1 MYGSIKELTELAKK
15 ESVPIW
21 KIILDTEMKITECS
35 EEQVYDKL
43 DKRYE
48 VMYKSVHKALQEP
61 QIITGNLISG
71 SAKKQY
77 EYSEQQDTLG
87 GFLINHIMAL
97 ALSASEVNASM
108 GKICAAPTAGSCGIL
123 PAVIIGVS
131 EHYGL
136 SRKDTLN
143 GLLTASG
150 IGTVVI
156 NNATVSGAEGG
167 CQAECGV
174 AAAMAAAA
182 VVQMRG
188 GTPDMIG
195 DVISLTLMNCMG
207 LICDPV
213 AGLVQVP
220 CAQRNA
226 SQAVNAITSADMI
239 LGGMTIPI
247 PADEVGAVLM
257 VDMAHIAGLVAAGLH
272 PSPIPYADV
281 VTTTTH
287 KTLRGPRGGMILANK
302 EAAEKFNFNKAIFPG
317 IQGGPLMHVIAG
329 KAICLGEA
337 LKPEFK
343 AYQEQVVKNAKALS
357 AALID
362 EGFDILTGGTDNHL
376 MLVDLRNMDIS
387 GKELQNRCDE
397 AYITLN
403 KNTVPNDPR
412 SPFVTSGVRI
422 GTPAVTTRGMVES
435 DMKEIAHLIHMV
447 ATDYDA
453 KADEVREQ
461 VRAICGA
468 HPIYQ

>member
-1 MYGSIKELTELAKK
+1 M
-15 ESVPIW
+15 
-21 KIILDTEMKITECS
+21 D
-35 EEQVYDKL
+35 
-43 DKRYE
+43 
-48 VMYKSVHKALQEP
+48 
-61 QIITGNLISG
+61 
-71 SAKKQY
+71 
-77 EYSEQQDTLG
+77 
-87 GFLINHIMAL
+87 
-97 ALSASEVNASM
+97 
-108 GKICAAPTAGSCGIL
+108 
-123 PAVIIGVS
+123 
-131 EHYGL
+131 
-136 SRKDTLN
+136 
-143 GLLTASG
+143 
-150 IGTVVI
+150 
-156 NNATVSGAEGG
+156 
-167 CQAECGV
+167 
-174 AAAMAAAA
+174 AAA

-220 CAQRNA
+220 CAQRN
-226 SQAVNAITSADMI
+226 
-239 LGGMTIPI
+239 
-247 PADEVGAVLM
+247 
-257 VDMAHIAGLVAAGLH
+257 
-272 PSPIPYADV
+272 
-281 VTTTTH
+281 
-287 KTLRGPRGGMILANK
+287 
-302 EAAEKFNFNKAIFPG
+302 
-317 IQGGPLMHVIAG
+317 
-329 KAICLGEA
+329 
-337 LKPEFK
+337 

-435 DMKEIAHLIHMV
+435 DMKEIAHFIHMV

-461 VRAICGA
+461 VRAKYKKSSCVN
-468 HPIYQ
+468 Y

>member
-1 MYGSIKELTELAKK
+1 
-15 ESVPIW
+15 
-21 KIILDTEMKITECS
+21 
-35 EEQVYDKL
+35 
-43 DKRYE
+43 
-48 VMYKSVHKALQEP
+48 
-61 QIITGNLISG
+61 
-71 SAKKQY
+71 
-77 EYSEQQDTLG
+77 
-87 GFLINHIMAL
+87 
-97 ALSASEVNASM
+97 
-108 GKICAAPTAGSCGIL
+108 
-123 PAVIIGVS
+123 
-131 EHYGL
+131 
-136 SRKDTLN
+136 
-143 GLLTASG
+143 
-150 IGTVVI
+150 
-156 NNATVSGAEGG
+156 
-167 CQAECGV
+167 
-174 AAAMAAAA
+174 
-182 VVQMRG
+182 
-188 GTPDMIG
+188 
-195 DVISLTLMNCMG
+195 
-207 LICDPV
+207 
-213 AGLVQVP
+213 
-220 CAQRNA
+220 
-226 SQAVNAITSADMI
+226 
-239 LGGMTIPI
+239 
-247 PADEVGAVLM
+247 
-257 VDMAHIAGLVAAGLH
+257 
-272 PSPIPYADV
+272 
-281 VTTTTH
+281 
-287 KTLRGPRGGMILANK
+287 MILANK

>member
-1 MYGSIKELTELAKK
+1 
-15 ESVPIW
+15 
-21 KIILDTEMKITECS
+21 
-35 EEQVYDKL
+35 
-43 DKRYE
+43 
-48 VMYKSVHKALQEP
+48 
-61 QIITGNLISG
+61 
-71 SAKKQY
+71 
-77 EYSEQQDTLG
+77 
-87 GFLINHIMAL
+87 
-97 ALSASEVNASM
+97 
-108 GKICAAPTAGSCGIL
+108 
-123 PAVIIGVS
+123 
-131 EHYGL
+131 
-136 SRKDTLN
+136 
-143 GLLTASG
+143 
-150 IGTVVI
+150 
-156 NNATVSGAEGG
+156 
-167 CQAECGV
+167 
-174 AAAMAAAA
+174 
-182 VVQMRG
+182 
-188 GTPDMIG
+188 
-195 DVISLTLMNCMG
+195 
-207 LICDPV
+207 
-213 AGLVQVP
+213 
-220 CAQRNA
+220 
-226 SQAVNAITSADMI
+226 
-239 LGGMTIPI
+239 
-247 PADEVGAVLM
+247 
-257 VDMAHIAGLVAAGLH
+257 
-272 PSPIPYADV
+272 
-281 VTTTTH
+281 
-287 KTLRGPRGGMILANK
+287 MILANK

-435 DMKEIAHLIHMV
+435 DMKEIAHLIHMI